1 MKTASDPVSRF
12 VPLHARFVFATAL
25 AQTGAASVTGV
36 KSGGST
42 GPVFYNYS
50 ESPPKMLSWVKGALQ
65 GL

>member
-1 MKTASDPVSRF
+1 MGVPDSAGQLRAIVTA
-12 VPLHARFVFATAL
+12 
-25 AQTGAASVTGV
+25 V